1 MSHVLL
7 SQQAAL
13 PGIDIQGRVL
23 PAMREAVRH
32 VFGMALPRLN
42 PRGLS
47 FCWELLGM
55 DFMIDRQGQVCA
67 AQGWWWQVVWWL
79 QQ

>member
-1 MSHVLL
+1 MV
-7 SQQAAL
+7 
-13 PGIDIQGRVL
+13 

-55 DFMIDRQGQVCA
+55 DFMIDRAGQV
-67 AQGWWWQVVWWL
+67 GH
-79 QQ
+79 